1 MEKSCHL
8 SPTTYHPITVKLA
21 TLVYI
26 QNNGQTLMLHK
37 AKGYQEGKWN
47 GLGGKFDAGE
57 SPEDCM
63 KREVLEES
71 GLRVETATL
80 KGFIT
85 FPDFDSQDDWY
96 CFVYTVTKFS
106 GELKAS
112 DEGHL
117 QWVDDSEIMNLN
129 LWPGDRVFLPWI
141 SQKRFFSAKF
151 IYQQGVFKDYEVIFY

>member
-1 MEKSCHL
+1 M
-8 SPTTYHPITVKLA
+8 KLA
-21 TLVYI
+21 TLVYV
-26 QNNGQTLMLHK
+26 QNNDQTLMLHK
-37 AKGYQEGKWN
+37 AKGYQEGKWT

-71 GLRVETATL
+71 GLRVEEATL

-85 FPDFDSQDDWY
+85 FPDFDAQDDWY

-117 QWVDDSEIMNLN
+117 RWVDDSEIMNLN
-129 LWPGDRVFLPWI
+129 LWPGDRIFLPWI
-141 SQKRFFSAKF
+141 SQERFFSAKF